1 MPQIDQVEGQGSLFR
16 PALSV
21 KTPETAKDTNDDRR

>member
-21 KTPETAKDTNDDRR
+21 KTPQPAKDNDDAG